1 MLGTRH
7 HLLFARGAD
16 NAAADRLPPGCF
28 EGVSITKPFSGK
40 GDSSGP
46 RLPWIPSSLA
56 FRKREGTFRSRFFLE
71 KPSVDLLWETKLVL
85 FSLIN
90 RSVLFPKA
98 KVALDPPKE
107 HSPCCEGVPR
117 TRAAPVLSRRYLP
130 GSSGYS
136 PLPFV
141 FSAGRSRERSFKLSL
156 QFLESWREDASS
168 ELYNSKAV
176 LKPQRLPMG
185 MG

>member
-1 MLGTRH
+1 MRGGRRGRTRH

-16 NAAADRLPPGCF
+16 DAAADVLPPGCS

-46 RLPWIPSSLA
+46 DFRGFPSSLA

-90 RSVLFPKA
+90 HSVLFPKA
-98 KVALDPPKE
+98 KVALEPSKD
-107 HSPCCEGVPR
+107 HSLCCEGVPR
-117 TRAAPVLSRRYLP
+117 TRAAPVLSRRRRRGRRYLP

-136 PLPFV
+136 PFPFV
-141 FSAGRSRERSFKLSL
+141 FSAGRSQEKSFTLSL
-156 QFLESWREDASS
+156 QFLES
-168 ELYNSKAV
+168 
-176 LKPQRLPMG
+176 
-185 MG
+185 